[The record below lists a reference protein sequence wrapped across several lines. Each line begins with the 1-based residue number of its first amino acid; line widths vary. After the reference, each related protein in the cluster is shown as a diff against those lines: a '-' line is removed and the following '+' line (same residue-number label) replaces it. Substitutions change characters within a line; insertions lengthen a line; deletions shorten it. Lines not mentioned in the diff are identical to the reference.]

1 MRFKEQRAI
10 RRRRKKQGQNYTR
23 LFLKGRPGKKEFLV
37 NISLAFK
44 IFLVLKIYHWFIVI
58 IINIIA
64 INVNLLIFIFII
76 VVIIIWLLY
85 HHRHYHHHY
94 HYYYYY
100 FIVILTIIILV
111 WRICIFHH
119 NQSSNFYVLLKHLH
133 FSAEQLSFLNPCIF
147 PTFSFSILTIRVVP
161 WGTIITWQLFD
172 TILAF
177 YLKTF
182 CYAENVQCSSSSS
195 SSSSSSWLQL
205 LFSLLLSLNIDI
217 FCFASGDNW
226 EFA

>member
-1 MRFKEQRAI
+1 M
-10 RRRRKKQGQNYTR
+10 
-23 LFLKGRPGKKEFLV
+23 
-37 NISLAFK
+37 
-44 IFLVLKIYHWFIVI
+44 VLKIYHWFIVI

-85 HHRHYHHHY
+85 HHRHHHHHHHHHHHQHHY
-94 HYYYYY
+94 HHYYY
-100 FIVILTIIILV
+100 FIIILAIIILV

-147 PTFSFSILTIRVVP
+147 PTFPFSILTIRVVP
-161 WGTIITWQLFD
+161 WATPITWQLYD

-177 YLKTF
+177 YLKTS
-182 CYAENVQCSSSSS
+182 CSAEDVQCNH
-195 SSSSSSWLQL
+195 LDYNYY
-205 LFSLLLSLNIDI
+205 FI
-217 FCFASGDNW
+217 CF
-226 EFA
+226 FL

>member
-1 MRFKEQRAI
+1 M
-10 RRRRKKQGQNYTR
+10 
-23 LFLKGRPGKKEFLV
+23 
-37 NISLAFK
+37 
-44 IFLVLKIYHWFIVI
+44 VLKIYHWFIVI

-85 HHRHYHHHY
+85 HHRHHHHHHY
-94 HYYYYY
+94 HYYYY
-100 FIVILTIIILV
+100 FIIILAIIILV

-133 FSAEQLSFLNPCIF
+133 FSAEQLSFLNPGIF
-147 PTFSFSILTIRVVP
+147 PTFPFSILTIRVVP
-161 WGTIITWQLFD
+161 WATPITWQLYD

-182 CYAENVQCSSSSS
+182 CYAEDVQM
-195 SSSSSSWLQL
+195 
-205 LFSLLLSLNIDI
+205 
-217 FCFASGDNW
+217 
-226 EFA
+226 